1 MVVPE
6 EYEEEKFEVPG
17 GSDIKD
23 RSGTMAGAPLED

>member
-6 EYEEEKFEVPG
+6 EYEEEKFDVPG
-17 GSDIKD
+17 SDGKD